1 MFKPVEEQLAIL
13 GKTCLKIVPENGLK
27 EKLVKSYKTNTP
39 LKIKLGCDPSRPDLH
54 LGHSV
59 VLRAL
64 RNFQDFGH
72 EVILIVGDFTGM
84 IGDPTGKSKTRP
96 NLTLEETR
104 KNGQT
109 YFEQASKI
117 LDIEK
122 TKIFYNSEWLGK
134 LSFQDVIKLS
144 ANYTVAQMLERDD
157 FQKRYST
164 GQPIAIHEFLY
175 PLSQGYDSVAIESDI
190 EIGGNDQLFNNLV
203 GRELQKSYGKE
214 QQIVMVFPLLEG
226 TDGIQKM
233 SKSLDNYIGID
244 ECPSEMYGKIL
255 SIPDNLIYK
264 YFELCTDLTDE
275 ELAEVK
281 IAAESDPR
289 NSKRKLARTI
299 VALYHSNEEAQKA
312 EEDFDKIFIKKDVPD
327 DIQEFDASAL
337 KPEMLLTDFLVL
349 SKMAPS
355 KGEAKRLIKG
365 GGVSLNGEK
374 ILDFFANFTL
384 ETNLVVK
391 VGKRKFLKI
400 KM

>member
-1 MFKPVEEQLAIL
+1 MFKPVEEQLAVL

-27 EKLVKSYKTNTP
+27 EKLEKSYKTNTP

-109 YFEQASKI
+109 YFDQASKI

-122 TKIFYNSEWLGK
+122 TKVFYNSEWLDK

-157 FQKRYST
+157 FEKRYST
-164 GQPIAIHEFLY
+164 QQPIAIHEFLY

-203 GRELQKSYGKE
+203 GRELQKAYGKE

-226 TDGIQKM
+226 TDGVQKM

-244 ECPSEMYGKIL
+244 ESPSEMYGKTL

-275 ELAEVK
+275 ELSEVK
-281 IAAESDPR
+281 TAAETDPR
-289 NSKRKLARTI
+289 NTKRKLARTI
-299 VALYHSNEEAQKA
+299 VALYHNEEEAQKA
-312 EEDFDKIFIKKDVPD
+312 EEGFDKIFIKKDIPD
-327 DIQEFDASAL
+327 EIPEFDASAFEN
-337 KPEMLLTDFLVL
+337 EMLVTDFLVL
-349 SKMAPS
+349 SKMTAS

-365 GGVSLNGEK
+365 GGVSLNGNK
-374 ILDFFANFTL
+374 VADFFANFTL
-384 ETNLVVK
+384 ENDLVVK

-400 KM
+400 KK